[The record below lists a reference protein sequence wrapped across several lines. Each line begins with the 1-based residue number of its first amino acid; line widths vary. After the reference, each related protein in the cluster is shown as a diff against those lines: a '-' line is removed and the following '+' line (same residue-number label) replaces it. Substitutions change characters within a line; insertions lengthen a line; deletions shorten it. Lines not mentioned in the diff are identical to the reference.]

1 MSLSFMVAH
10 NGHVYEMFGNS
21 KHYSVQP
28 PLLYKPA
35 EMTNKSLTAKYFI
48 YDVVVWPLFYS
59 FLALPLRFGK
69 QYSPN
74 LLQKLQSCLP
84 YTLPLWFLQ
93 SVCKHLSRWNPGFTF
108 LPINILSVS
117 GSNHCATPCLM
128 QVTVCAEF
136 ENRIRLSL
144 CPLHCVQFN
153 FQDALSCKSRQSCRF
168 YKIGQFLPKP
178 NNGLPN
184 FTFLR
189 QPQNP
194 GVLLCRYL

>member
-1 MSLSFMVAH
+1 MLSKIQLCIQIIYLSFHEFQFKSYMVNLSIVG

-28 PLLYKPA
+28 LQPYKPA

-74 LLQKLQSCLP
+74 LLQKLQFCLP

-93 SVCKHLSRWNPGFTF
+93 SVCKHLSR
-108 LPINILSVS
+108 
-117 GSNHCATPCLM
+117 
-128 QVTVCAEF
+128 
-136 ENRIRLSL
+136 
-144 CPLHCVQFN
+144 
-153 FQDALSCKSRQSCRF
+153 
-168 YKIGQFLPKP
+168 
-178 NNGLPN
+178 
-184 FTFLR
+184 
-189 QPQNP
+189 
-194 GVLLCRYL
+194 

>member
-1 MSLSFMVAH
+1 MFLSNPLQIEAYIFYQEFFSFIYIIAVFSSLRH

-28 PLLYKPA
+28 LQPYKPA

-74 LLQKLQSCLP
+74 LLQKLQFCLP

-93 SVCKHLSRWNPGFTF
+93 SVCKHLSR
-108 LPINILSVS
+108 
-117 GSNHCATPCLM
+117 
-128 QVTVCAEF
+128 
-136 ENRIRLSL
+136 
-144 CPLHCVQFN
+144 
-153 FQDALSCKSRQSCRF
+153 
-168 YKIGQFLPKP
+168 
-178 NNGLPN
+178 
-184 FTFLR
+184 
-189 QPQNP
+189 
-194 GVLLCRYL
+194 

>member
-1 MSLSFMVAH
+1 
-10 NGHVYEMFGNS
+10 MFGNS

-28 PLLYKPA
+28 LQPYKPA
-35 EMTNKSLTAKYFI
+35 EMTNKPLTAKYFI
-48 YDVVVWPLFYS
+48 YDVTASPLFYY

-93 SVCKHLSRWNPGFTF
+93 FVCKHLSRRNPGFTF

-117 GSNHCATPCLM
+117 VSNHCATPCLM
-128 QVTVCAEF
+128 QVTVCAEL

-144 CPLHCVQFN
+144 CTLHRGQFN
-153 FQDALSCKSRQSCRF
+153 FQDAISCKPRKSSRF
-168 YKIGQFLPKP
+168 NKFGQFLPKP
-178 NNGLPN
+178 DMGLPN
-184 FTFLR
+184 ITFLR
-189 QPQNP
+189 
-194 GVLLCRYL
+194 